1 MRSLTCALLLAVT
14 VSLFGVGSSDAQA
27 QWRGRYWRPAT
38 TTSYNYTPN
47 FNAYPWNYLASL
59 PGNYGYM
66 TPAPYNYNGWPNAS
80 LYDTPSVSYYYTMP
94 SYQYYYGPGYGAYY
108 YDPGSFYYWLR

>member
-27 QWRGRYWRPAT
+27 QWRGRNWRPAST
-38 TTSYNYTPN
+38 VYYNYTPN
-47 FNAYPWNYLASL
+47 FNAYPWNYMASL

-66 TPAPYNYNGWPNAS
+66 TPAWDYYYG
-80 LYDTPSVSYYYTMP
+80 LPSVNYSYTLP
-94 SYQYYYGPGYGAYY
+94 SYQYYSGPGYGAYY
-108 YDPGSFYYWLR
+108 YNPGSYYYWMR